1 MTETLKLLKRFAF
14 ASLLL
19 LCLTACVC
27 GAALVDANTR
37 YLSLGEQGRQVG
49 FALDRETATFVMDE
63 VAIALPPVNAKDA
76 LIAALAFL
84 ACI

>member
-14 ASLLL
+14 CALLL

-27 GAALVDANTR
+27 GAVLVDANTR

-49 FALDRETATFVMDE
+49 FSMDSETTAFTTENVKFEMKMQNAEIILISAFTF
-63 VAIALPPVNAKDA
+63 
-76 LIAALAFL
+76 LI
-84 ACI
+84 CM